1 MVATAALGVSTPLAL
16 ATGAILGGTSS
27 AVVIPLVRQLRLGEL
42 ATTVLVL
49 ESALTDVLCIVL
61 AYAFLGAV
69 LSGTTSAFAIEWSV
83 VSSFGLAVL
92 IGVGAAL
99 LLLLLVSAVQA
110 LPNAMV
116 VLTASVLMTF
126 GITELLGASGAIAAL
141 ALGFTLS
148 NRDALGI
155 STLRAFAHLRRFE
168 EAPYVMRFLGDLI
181 FILKTFFF
189 IFLGISIRFSTWT
202 TLAWSLA
209 AVIGAY
215 AARLALVRV
224 TLGHAVPRRDAAVAS
239 VMAPKGLAAAVLAG
253 VPLQMGI
260 AGGRSGPAV
269 RLHGGAGQHRRHVGR
284 GAAARR
290 AASRPADGS
299 HPPGW
304 RWCDNAAR
312 GVARG
317 RG

>member
-1 MVATAALGVSTPLAL
+1 M
-16 ATGAILGGTSS
+16 
-27 AVVIPLVRQLRLGEL
+27 
-42 ATTVLVL
+42 
-49 ESALTDVLCIVL
+49 
-61 AYAFLGAV
+61 
-69 LSGTTSAFAIEWSV
+69 
-83 VSSFGLAVL
+83 SSFGLAVL

-126 GITELLGASGAIAAL
+126 GITEMLGASGAIAAL

-202 TLAWSLA
+202 TLGWSLA

-224 TLGHAVPRRDAAVAS
+224 TLGHAVSRRDAAVAS

-260 AGGRSGPAV
+260 AGGEAV
-269 RLHGGAGQHRRHVGR
+269 QQFVYMVVLVSIVVTSAAVPLLGVPPVARLMARVLPDGAGVTTLPEVSPAGVGESAEVR
-284 GAAARR
+284 AR
-290 AASRPADGS
+290 DGVDV
-299 HPPGW
+299 
-304 RWCDNAAR
+304 R
-312 GVARG
+312 
-317 RG
+317 